1 MRPKKLLFPAISLSV
16 LALLIA
22 AMLADPSAP
31 ATPQIVEVPLET
43 HAPNTP

>member
-1 MRPKKLLFPAISLSV
+1 MRLKKLLFPAIGLSV
-16 LALLIA
+16 VVLLIA

-31 ATPQIVEVPLET
+31 ATAQIVDVPLET